1 MGGKVRSNLSPLA
14 NQLKLAITAFL
25 IVLGLYEWDVS
36 VKHLRNHGFEHGFHI
51 FDECTVS
58 QEVGISIGVIFLD
71 CGAIQAEFDIVCIF
85 ESMDGTCH
93 LVGRK
98 RVVFLEIHVFV

>member
-36 VKHLRNHGFEHGFHI
+36 VKHFRNHGFEHGFHVA
-51 FDECTVS
+51 DERFVTE
-58 QEVGISIGVIFLD
+58 EVDIGTIAL
-71 CGAIQAEFDIVCIF
+71 GSLLI
-85 ESMDGTCH
+85 
-93 LVGRK
+93 
-98 RVVFLEIHVFV
+98 